1 MYIIYCLFRR
11 GRALIFIR
19 LVFVTLGPLPNPDK
33 ILEVVNTLLKARLT
47 AKQGTPTQDLSDSVK
62 FASVNY
68 TSKFFSRGFAAF
80 CSEYVITILMLLI
93 CSFYSL

>member
-1 MYIIYCLFRR
+1 MYIIYHLCRR

-33 ILEVVNTLLKARLT
+33 VLEVANTLLKTRLT
-47 AKQGTPTQDLSDSVK
+47 TKQDTTTQDLSDSVS

-68 TSKFFSRGFAAF
+68 TSEFFSPGFASF
-80 CSEYVITILMLLI
+80 CSEYRCISIN
-93 CSFYSL
+93 

>member
-1 MYIIYCLFRR
+1 MYIIYLLCRR

-33 ILEVVNTLLKARLT
+33 ILEVVNTLLKTRLIT
-47 AKQGTPTQDLSDSVK
+47 KQGTTTQDLSDSVK

-68 TSKFFSRGFAAF
+68 TSKFFSRGFTYF
-80 CSEYVITILMLLI
+80 CSEYVITILML
-93 CSFYSL
+93 